1 MLPNILDQCYMRR
14 KHSVTVSIWF
24 FSSWDVFESSTNHV
38 QCVRL
43 HKSFCIQTYPMMG
56 VRIWVRSGPTTVTW
70 CLTWCWCNLS
80 AFVSGDGPHWSRC
93 CREPLDKM
101 LLSEDE
107 WGEIAEH
114 NSGFRP
120 YMDTILQNDP
130 NKYNKFIKD
139 LYDKNMVDITFS
151 PKDLIAPFFV
161 KKKNGKLRLVLDCR
175 GVNRRFHPPP
185 PMALSAGSTWSQV
198 SLPDGQQL
206 SIAQVLTSVM
216 ARWSWFH
223 MLTIWM
229 WRERALIEFKK

>member
-1 MLPNILDQCYMRR
+1 MPLSQVMDPIGR
-14 KHSVTVSIWF
+14 
-24 FSSWDVFESSTNHV
+24 DVVES
-38 QCVRL
+38 
-43 HKSFCIQTYPMMG
+43 
-56 VRIWVRSGPTTVTW
+56 
-70 CLTWCWCNLS
+70 
-80 AFVSGDGPHWSRC
+80 
-93 CREPLDKM
+93 PLDKM

-114 NSGFRP
+114 NPGFRP

-216 ARWSWFH
+216 AR
-223 MLTIWM
+223 
-229 WRERALIEFKK
+229 

>member
-1 MLPNILDQCYMRR
+1 
-14 KHSVTVSIWF
+14 
-24 FSSWDVFESSTNHV
+24 
-38 QCVRL
+38 
-43 HKSFCIQTYPMMG
+43 
-56 VRIWVRSGPTTVTW
+56 
-70 CLTWCWCNLS
+70 
-80 AFVSGDGPHWSRC
+80 
-93 CREPLDKM
+93 M

-114 NSGFRP
+114 NSAFRP

-161 KKKNGKLRLVLDCR
+161 KKKSGKLRLVLDCR

-206 SIAQVLTSVM
+206 STAQSDIKDYFYSLALPVELRDFFCMPAIPLQCLQDWNADAS
-216 ARWSWFH
+216 SW
-223 MLTIWM
+223 LSPWG
-229 WRERALIEFKK
+229 WRLGIS